1 MNRSIVVSRYA
12 TALVKLVRESGRGE
26 TVCAEAESLEKALH
40 GVDDLRRLVTASEDV
55 VSAFD
60 KKKLLQ
66 SALGG
71 KISPEMDRFLTLLNQ
86 NGRMEMVEDILRDFV
101 KMYRRS
107 IGIRKAHLTAVRTP
121 SERMLEQM
129 RTLVRQQTG
138 DDVIFEVEVD
148 PSLVGGFVLDL
159 DDALLDASI
168 KRQLERL
175 SEQFIE
181 RNRRII

>member
-12 TALVKLVRESGRGE
+12 TALVKYVRETGRGE
-26 TVCAEAESLEKALH
+26 IVCSEAEALEEAIH
-40 GVDDLRRLVTASEDV
+40 GVDDLRRMVTASGDV

-60 KKKLLQ
+60 KKQLLQ

-71 KISPEMDRFLTLLNQ
+71 KLSHEMSRFLTLLNR
-86 NGRMEMVEDILRDFV
+86 NGRMNLVEDILRDFV
-101 KMYRRS
+101 KLYRRS
-107 IGIRKAHLTAVRTP
+107 IGMRKARLTTVQKP
-121 SERMLEQM
+121 SERMLQRM
-129 RTLVRQQTG
+129 RALVRQKTG
-138 DDVIFEVEVD
+138 DDVFFEVEVD